1 MALLIVLATIA
12 TLTGL
17 AVFLAL
23 MGLRSWLKAQSAL
36 EGPLSGKLGT
46 GPRWEV
52 ASAKATASPAVGSTR
67 WRRLALVQRAEAD
80 LVAADSKLT
89 VREYFL
95 TRMGLALAGVVV
107 GWLVTRQAPV
117 GLLAAL
123 VGWMLPA
130 LQLRRRRATRL
141 RQFEDNFP
149 NVLDLLVGSLRAGQ
163 GLLHAIQ
170 IVAQEMPEPVA
181 SEFDR
186 VARETTL
193 GYSLQDALDHLVE
206 RVGSEDL
213 HMTVTAI
220 QINYEVGGNLAEVL
234 QTISETIRDRLRLTR
249 MIRAVTAQQRM
260 TGTILILL
268 PFILGAI
275 LMVLNPSYMMAMFQP
290 GWPLLIPAYA
300 VSSVLIGALIMRQ
313 MMRLEV

>member
-1 MALLIVLATIA
+1 MLTSIALVTIA
-12 TLTGL
+12 TLVGL

-23 MGLRSWLKAQSAL
+23 MGLRSWLKAHSVL
-36 EGPLSGKLGT
+36 EGPLSGKLGA
-46 GPRWEV
+46 GPQWR
-52 ASAKATASPAVGSTR
+52 ATAATTASSPVARSER
-67 WRRLALVQRAEAD
+67 WRRLSLVQRAEAD
-80 LVAADSKLT
+80 LIAADSKLT

-95 TRMGLALAGVVV
+95 TRIGLALV
-107 GWLVTRQAPV
+107 GMVLAWLGTRQVPV
-117 GLLAAL
+117 GILAAL
-123 VGWMLPA
+123 VGWVAPA
-130 LQLRRRRATRL
+130 LQLRRRRAARL

-186 VARETTL
+186 VVRETSL

-234 QTISETIRDRLRLTR
+234 HTISETIRDRLRLTR
-249 MIRAVTAQQRM
+249 MVRAVTAQQRM

-300 VSSVLIGALIMRQ
+300 VGSVLIGALIMRQ

>member
-1 MALLIVLATIA
+1 MVTLIVLATIA

-23 MGLRSWLKAQSAL
+23 MGLRSWLKAQTGL
-36 EGPLSGKLGT
+36 EGPLSGKLGA
-46 GPRWEV
+46 GPQWR
-52 ASAKATASPAVGSTR
+52 ATPATATPSPAAGAGR
-67 WRRLALVQRAEAD
+67 WRRLSLVQRAEAD
-80 LVAADSKLT
+80 LIAADSKLT

-95 TRMGLALAGVVV
+95 TRIGLALAGLLLA
-107 GWLVTRQAPV
+107 WLGTRQVPV

-123 VGWMLPA
+123 VGWVAPA
-130 LQLRRRRATRL
+130 LQLRRRRASRL

-186 VARETTL
+186 VVRETSL

-234 QTISETIRDRLRLTR
+234 HTISETIRDRLRLTR

-300 VSSVLIGALIMRQ
+300 VGSVLIGALIMRQ

>member
-1 MALLIVLATIA
+1 MLIAIALVTIA
-12 TLTGL
+12 TLIGL
-17 AVFLAL
+17 AVFMGL
-23 MGLRSWLKAQSAL
+23 MGLRSWLVAQGGL
-36 EGPLSGKLGT
+36 QGPLAGKLGA
-46 GPRWEV
+46 GPAWQTP
-52 ASAKATASPAVGSTR
+52 ATDQSAPSRRSSR
-67 WRRLALVQRAEAD
+67 WRRLSLVQRAEAD

-95 TRMGLALAGVVV
+95 MRIGLALAGMVL
-107 GWLVTRQAPV
+107 GWLGTHQLPV
-117 GLLAAL
+117 GVLLTL
-123 VGWMLPA
+123 VGWMVPP
-130 LQLRRRRATRL
+130 LQLRRRRAMRL

-163 GLLHAIQ
+163 GLLHAVQ

-186 VARETTL
+186 VVRETSL

-234 QTISETIRDRLRLTR
+234 STISETIRDRLRLTR
-249 MIRAVTAQQRM
+249 TIRAVTAQQRM

-275 LMVLNPSYMMAMFQP
+275 LTVLNPSYMMAMFQP
-290 GWPLLIPAYA
+290 GWPLLIPGYA
-300 VSSVLIGALIMRQ
+300 IGSVLIGALLMRQ

>member
-1 MALLIVLATIA
+1 MVTLIVLATIA

-23 MGLRSWLKAQSAL
+23 MGLRSWLKAQTGL
-36 EGPLSGKLGT
+36 EGPLSGKLGA
-46 GPRWEV
+46 GPQWRA
-52 ASAKATASPAVGSTR
+52 ASTTATPSPAAGAGR
-67 WRRLALVQRAEAD
+67 WRRLSLVQRAEAD
-80 LVAADSKLT
+80 LIAADSKLT

-95 TRMGLALAGVVV
+95 TRIGLALV
-107 GWLVTRQAPV
+107 GLLLAWLGTRQVPV

-123 VGWMLPA
+123 IGWVAPA
-130 LQLRRRRATRL
+130 LQLRRRRAARL

-186 VARETTL
+186 VVRETSL

-234 QTISETIRDRLRLTR
+234 HTISETIRDRLRLTR

-300 VSSVLIGALIMRQ
+300 VGSVLIGALIMRQ

>member
-1 MALLIVLATIA
+1 MVTLIVLATIA

-23 MGLRSWLKAQSAL
+23 MGLRSWLKAQTGL
-36 EGPLSGKLGT
+36 EGPLSGKLGA
-46 GPRWEV
+46 GPQWRA
-52 ASAKATASPAVGSTR
+52 ASTTATPSPAVGSGR
-67 WRRLALVQRAEAD
+67 WRRLSLVQRAEAD
-80 LVAADSKLT
+80 LIAADSKLT

-95 TRMGLALAGVVV
+95 TRIGLALV
-107 GWLVTRQAPV
+107 GLLLAWLGTRQVPV

-123 VGWMLPA
+123 IGWVAPA
-130 LQLRRRRATRL
+130 LQLRRRRAARL

-186 VARETTL
+186 VVRETSL

-234 QTISETIRDRLRLTR
+234 HTISETIRDRLRLTR

-300 VSSVLIGALIMRQ
+300 VGSVLIGALIMRQ